1 VSVLTRRKS
10 CSVRSPNPAA
20 IPGWSKRDMPPS
32 TSASGGTG
40 VTVCRRC
47 AGATW
52 GAFACAFARATVAR
66 RAEVRRDVRPMRAV
80 GDMTPASVLV
90 APTLTPKAVRAAWR
104 RADDPAS
111 PVTRTAPRRVATGAN
126 MPSEGPS
133 ARDAETER
141 VVRVPS
147 ALGCGEKDKKRSLF
161 DEKRSRKP
169 GTGNTFTNCL

>member
-1 VSVLTRRKS
+1 
-10 CSVRSPNPAA
+10 
-20 IPGWSKRDMPPS
+20 MPPS

-66 RAEVRRDVRPMRAV
+66 RASGRDVRTPRAV
-80 GDMTPASVLV
+80 GDRLASVLV

-126 MPSEGPS
+126 MPSEGQR
-133 ARDAETER
+133 ARDVETER

-147 ALGCGEKDKKRSLF
+147 ALGCGEKDKKRSLLTS
-161 DEKRSRKP
+161 DGVDAKTLRQS
-169 GTGNTFTNCL
+169 TGGNKKKSQNDNT